1 MAQIHTVRGA
11 IDSAQLG
18 TTLMHEHND
27 VIPALKQ
34 KGVSDEQV
42 HTMLVENPRK
52 IFERQGAY

>member
-1 MAQIHTVRGA
+1 MAQIETVRGP
-11 IDSAQLG
+11 IDLAKLG

>member
-1 MAQIHTVRGA
+1 
-11 IDSAQLG
+11 
-18 TTLMHEHND
+18 MHHLPERELPALLPSWHYLHIHND